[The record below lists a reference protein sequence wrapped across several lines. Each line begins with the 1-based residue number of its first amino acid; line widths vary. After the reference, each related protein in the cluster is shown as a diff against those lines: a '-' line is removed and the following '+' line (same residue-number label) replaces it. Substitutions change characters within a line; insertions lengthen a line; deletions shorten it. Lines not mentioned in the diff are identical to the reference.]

1 MRVRCSDMHKS
12 LIGLS
17 FVALLVG
24 CSGNTYGT
32 GVSSEQQLVDDL
44 GNMVTLD
51 LAREKKRINYPS
63 RPKLVK
69 PPEVAQLPTPAEKV
83 QAESAYFPEN
93 PEEKRQRLLANLAE
107 AEANGARGE
116 LSPELQE
123 MRAVSLERSKINA
136 KSDLYA
142 KMPHNQD
149 GDCVPCEY
157 RALQALNEERRQKN
171 AAERLNPTAKKRRY
185 LTEPPTE
192 YNVPAETAEIG
203 LVGDKELSEAAI
215 ARQKRKKNE
224 KSIFS
229 TIFGG

>member
-1 MRVRCSDMHKS
+1 MHKS

-17 FVALLVG
+17 FVALLAG

-32 GVSSEQQLVDDL
+32 GVSSEKQLVDDL

-51 LAREKKRINYPS
+51 LAREKKRIEYPS

-69 PPEVAQLPTPAEKV
+69 PPEVAQLPTPAENV

-93 PEEKRQRLLANLAE
+93 PEEKRKRLIANLE
-107 AEANGARGE
+107 EVEANGGRAE

-123 MRAVSLERSKINA
+123 MRAVSLERSKTNA

-142 KMPHNQD
+142 TGPHNED
-149 GDCVPCEY
+149 GECVPCEY
-157 RALQALNEERRQKN
+157 RARKALDQQRLEQRTVARQ
-171 AAERLNPTAKKRRY
+171 NPTAKKRRY

-192 YNVPAETAEIG
+192 YNVPAETAE
-203 LVGDKELSEAAI
+203 VGVLGEKELSEAAI
-215 ARQKRKKNE
+215 ARQKSKKNE